1 MALPGEGLFFAGEV
15 FFFFLPVGL
24 ADFFFAAV
32 FALCGE
38 AFGVADALG
47 DGLLRGLAVGV
58 GVAEGCFFDFRFGD
72 FFLPLGVG
80 VGLTNSARR
89 VRNGVSSLV

>member
-1 MALPGEGLFFAGEV
+1 VALPGDGLFFAGEV
-15 FFFFLPVGL
+15 FFFLLPVGL

-47 DGLLRGLAVGV
+47 DGLLCGLAVGV

-89 VRNGVSSLV
+89 VRDGVSSLV